1 MLVAIAALIS
11 GACSRER
18 VAPRSPELPGVV
30 RISQFYAR
38 DPDIVEGKSTVLCY
52 QVENARSVEVAPA
65 VEELRP
71 TPLPRCFTVTPDHNT
86 TYILTAHDSQGAA
99 VQESAEVRVGP
110 DRERLPAISYFTK
123 TQKPSPDGRL
133 YLLCFGVQNAES
145 VEVTPPVMLPS
156 AAPMGCFYVHPAKST
171 TYVLT
176 VHGER
181 GRRAQNA
188 LHVEIL
194 P

>member
-1 MLVAIAALIS
+1 LAC
-11 GACSRER
+11 ACSRER
-18 VAPRSPELPGVV
+18 SPSQHAPELPGAVQ
-30 RISQFYAR
+30 ISQFYAR
-38 DPDIVEGKSTVLCY
+38 DPDIFEGKSTVLCY
-52 QVENARSVEVAPA
+52 QVENARTVEIAPP

-71 TPLPRCFTVTPDHNT
+71 TPLPRCITVTPDRDT
-86 TYILTAHDSQGAA
+86 TYILTAADAHGLA
-99 VQESAEVRVGP
+99 VTQSAVVHLHP
-110 DRERLPAISYFTK
+110 DAENLPAISYFTK

-133 YLLCFGVQNAES
+133 YLLCFGVQNAKK

-156 AAPMGCFYVHPAKST
+156 AAPIGCFYVHPAKST

-176 VHGER
+176 VYGER
-181 GRRAQNA
+181 GRKAQNA